1 MRVKQNMDS
10 SASVSPGP
18 ESRRR
23 SGRVVRAPDKFAPDG
38 AHAAAK
44 RKRGDGQ
51 GGDNAENE
59 GSDSDELSDPPADD
73 DDDDD
78 DEPSDA
84 QDSEDDAAR
93 RRAAVAKKK
102 KPSRP
107 RKPATKRAKTNGASA
122 GAGKH
127 PASLPSRPKKSVR
140 IERLPEEGTGLFG
153 QSLQLRTFIRFGQC
167 TDVPSA
173 DIFGSGDSSDSV
185 AEQWLTRYRA
195 DDCAAM
201 AELVNCVLQCSGCDI
216 EVTEDDIRDPD
227 NCQNRLTDI
236 QGVWQD
242 VSTPYGLYW
251 TRS

>member
-1 MRVKQNMDS
+1 MRVKENMDS

-44 RKRGDGQ
+44 RKRGDER
-51 GGDNAENE
+51 GGDDAENE

-78 DEPSDA
+78 SSDA

-93 RRAAVAKKK
+93 RRAAAAKKK
-102 KPSRP
+102 KASRA
-107 RKPATKRAKTNGASA
+107 RKPATKRVKTNGASA

-153 QSLQLRTFIRFGQC
+153 K
-167 TDVPSA
+167 
-173 DIFGSGDSSDSV
+173 
-185 AEQWLTRYRA
+185 
-195 DDCAAM
+195 
-201 AELVNCVLQCSGCDI
+201 
-216 EVTEDDIRDPD
+216 
-227 NCQNRLTDI
+227 
-236 QGVWQD
+236 
-242 VSTPYGLYW
+242 
-251 TRS
+251 